1 MNINSVSPSF
11 GSLQVATSK
20 MNNKQMDL
28 SDKFCDSLKYDDTY
42 QTLEDQDVDVYVL
55 PGKNDSQIDVRV
67 MDPYSGNFIR
77 SNDRHI
83 IKQKLS
89 TRSSEEAIRKAA
101 DSIIDTIKSVVA
113 GLIKRPKADVVNI
126 FEGKTAMAR
135 LNPDKYK
142 SFDRDLKYWIDAGV
156 DLDDALDMSYDNFVS
171 MYRIGNVDKDF

>member
-1 MNINSVSPSF
+1 M
-11 GSLQVATSK
+11 
-20 MNNKQMDL
+20 
-28 SDKFCDSLKYDDTY
+28 
-42 QTLEDQDVDVYVL
+42 
-55 PGKNDSQIDVRV
+55 
-67 MDPYSGNFIR
+67 
-77 SNDRHI
+77 
-83 IKQKLS
+83 
-89 TRSSEEAIRKAA
+89 
-101 DSIIDTIKSVVA
+101 A